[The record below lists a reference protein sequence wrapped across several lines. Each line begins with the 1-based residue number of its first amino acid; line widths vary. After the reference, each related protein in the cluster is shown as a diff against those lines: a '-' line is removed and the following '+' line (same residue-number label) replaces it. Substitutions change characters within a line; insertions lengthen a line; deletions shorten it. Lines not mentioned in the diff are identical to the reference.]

1 MQGLPA
7 FSLPSNRIRFSCHE
21 KHLRCGNYRALL
33 KEEKKTPIKISDTI
47 VAAIALIVIMIAM
60 LSTIGI
66 VVDQVNTASA
76 AAVNWTFTG
85 HAGAQALLGLI
96 PFAWIAGIAVMGIAG
111 SFLLVTGLRDE
122 HQ

>member
-1 MQGLPA
+1 MATIQ
-7 FSLPSNRIRFSCHE
+7 
-21 KHLRCGNYRALL
+21 HLQRR
-33 KEEKKTPIKISDTI
+33 KRKTVKINDTI
-47 VAAIALIVIMIAM
+47 VAAVSLIVVMIAM

-85 HAGAQALLGLI
+85 HAGAAALLGLI

-111 SFLLVTGLRDE
+111 SFLLVQGLKGSKKGD
-122 HQ
+122 